1 MKNPQIAIMKVEQ
14 LEGKFKQMRV
24 GATRGSLQDFYAMLD
39 NAEETLAELKS
50 LINREVRS
58 Y

>member
-1 MKNPQIAIMKVEQ
+1 MKNPQIALAKVEKI
-14 LEGKFKQMRV
+14 EGKLKQMKV

-39 NAEETLAELKS
+39 NVQETLDDLKS
-50 LINREVRS
+50 LINREVKG

>member
-1 MKNPQIAIMKVEQ
+1 MKNPQIAMAKIEQ
-14 LEGKFKQMRV
+14 LEGKLKQMRV
-24 GATRGSLQDFYAMLD
+24 GATRGSLQDFYAILD
-39 NAEETLAELKS
+39 NVEETLADLKS

>member
-1 MKNPQIAIMKVEQ
+1 MKNPQIALAKVEQ
-14 LEGKFKQMRV
+14 LEGKLKQMRV

-39 NAEETLAELKS
+39 NVQETLDDLKS
-50 LINREVRS
+50 LINREVKG

>member
-1 MKNPQIAIMKVEQ
+1 MKNPQIAMAKIEQ
-14 LEGKFKQMRV
+14 LEGKLKQMRV
-24 GATRGSLQDFYAMLD
+24 GVTRGSLQDFYAMLD
-39 NAEETLAELKS
+39 NVEETLADLKS

>member
-1 MKNPQIAIMKVEQ
+1 MKNPQIAMAKIEQ
-14 LEGKFKQMRV
+14 LEGKLKQMRV

-39 NAEETLAELKS
+39 NVEETLTDLKS